1 MTENGLE
8 KFILRMV
15 IKGVKIN
22 RLINRTVMKI

>member
-15 IKGVKIN
+15 IKLVKIN
-22 RLINRTVMKI
+22 RLIDKTVMKI